1 MNSVPYIG
9 FEVLQD
15 NEIRNIFKFL
25 STADRSSVSLVNKR
39 FNEIFKSI
47 RTWSIRK
54 PVSYK
59 NKASRIKGLANNI
72 PVIKNIKINR
82 ADSKDVKLLAKK
94 HPELASLE
102 MHLGSLHT
110 SLGMKCKLPKL
121 RKLRISA
128 SKYNYYDLK
137 ISKMKAESLECLWLS
152 NCILVDKNAIFKF
165 RKLVSLKL
173 IDCLLIERGFKFD
186 YICKRLGEF
195 GIRLSTLDLSHCLD
209 IDDSSVEIIACSS
222 LPATLENLNLSWTGL
237 TDSSLAH
244 LPVFSN
250 LNTLAIAGSGSFSD
264 EGFCSLDGN
273 IMRNIRVVDVSFTS
287 LSDEGVESLLSAYP
301 GLQDINFSR
310 NIKITDRSMHTIK
323 KRVKHLKKLNVRE
336 TQVSDEGLELLR
348 VFSELAFLNCSPGA
362 ISEETITMLQTSSP
376 RLVLEARNEEDL
388 EDEDDLPDLLSSDSD
403 EESSGD
409 E

>member
-1 MNSVPYIG
+1 
-9 FEVLQD
+9 
-15 NEIRNIFKFL
+15 
-25 STADRSSVSLVNKR
+25 VNKR

-102 MHLGSLHT
+102 MHL
-110 SLGMKCKLPKL
+110 
-121 RKLRISA
+121 
-128 SKYNYYDLK
+128 
-137 ISKMKAESLECLWLS
+137 
-152 NCILVDKNAIFKF
+152 
-165 RKLVSLKL
+165 
-173 IDCLLIERGFKFD
+173 
-186 YICKRLGEF
+186 
-195 GIRLSTLDLSHCLD
+195 D

-273 IMRNIRVVDVSFTS
+273 FMRNIRVVDVSFTS
-287 LSDEGVESLLSAYP
+287 LSDEGVESLLSAFP
-301 GLQDINFSR
+301 GVQDINFSR